1 MNPRLKAYLQ
11 LCRPANLPTAAAD
24 ILAGMSISGLFAGL
38 GVFELPIVDL
48 PPFFMLIM
56 ASVFLYAGGVV
67 LNDVF
72 DVEIDKIER
81 PERPI
86 PSGVVPLKM
95 AGLFG
100 SILLLVGICLAFL
113 VNRDC
118 GLISILLALAI
129 LSYDKFAKH
138 HAFLGPLNMGVCRGL
153 NLLMGISLLN
163 KKCSIK

>member
-11 LCRPANLPTAAAD
+11 LCRPANLPTAVAD

-38 GVFELPIVDL
+38 EVFEIPIVDL
-48 PPFFMLIM
+48 LPFLMLIM

-86 PSGVVPLKM
+86 PSGIVPLRK

-100 SILLLVGICLAFL
+100 
-113 VNRDC
+113 
-118 GLISILLALAI
+118 
-129 LSYDKFAKH
+129 
-138 HAFLGPLNMGVCRGL
+138 
-153 NLLMGISLLN
+153 
-163 KKCSIK
+163 